1 LGQRLVREGRL
12 RGTVVTPPASG
23 PAVEWIARKRRRG
36 EIPPAVVVQ
45 AVTSFPGLSSL
56 RK

>member
-1 LGQRLVREGRL
+1 VREGRL

-23 PAVEWIARKRRRG
+23 PAVEWIARMRGHG
-36 EIPPAVVVQ
+36 EIPPAIVVQ
-45 AVTSFPGLSSL
+45 TLTSFPALSSL